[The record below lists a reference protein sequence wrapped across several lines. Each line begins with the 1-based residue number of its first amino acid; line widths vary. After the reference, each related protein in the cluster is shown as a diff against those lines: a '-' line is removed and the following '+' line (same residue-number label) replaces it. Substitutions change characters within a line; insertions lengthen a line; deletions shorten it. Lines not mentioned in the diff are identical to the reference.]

1 MGALAMRIPRHR
13 QSRIR
18 VLAWVAMASTLGG
31 CSASPSRS
39 ILGSYFP
46 SWMLCALA
54 GIVLTVLLR
63 LALVRSGIGAEIPA
77 PFLVY
82 VSFSIA
88 FTLGIWLAWLA

>member
-1 MGALAMRIPRHR
+1 MRIPR
-13 QSRIR
+13 QNESGGR
-18 VLAWVAMASTLGG
+18 VWAWFAAASALGG

-63 LALVRSGIGAEIPA
+63 LALVRSGIDAEIPA

-82 VSFSIA
+82 VSFAIA

>member
-1 MGALAMRIPRHR
+1 MRTPRQNQSGA
-13 QSRIR
+13 R
-18 VLAWVAMASTLGG
+18 VWVGFAVASALGG

-63 LALVRSGIGAEIPA
+63 LALVRSGIDAEIPA

-82 VSFSIA
+82 VSFAIA